1 MHGNQTYLNVGIRKM
16 IDVKENKDGSF
27 LISWDKDDPIE
38 SRMNTWTEQ
47 DFIDAIKEGCNQIE
61 LSKFEVQR
69 FDSLSGTVFYH
80 EVNALSYE
88 HAKNLIQ
95 EQYPKEKIIA
105 VKSIKS

>member
-1 MHGNQTYLNVGIRKM
+1 M
-16 IDVKENKDGSF
+16 INVKENKDGSF

-38 SRMNTWTEQ
+38 STMNTWTEQ
-47 DFIDAIKEGCNQIE
+47 DFINAIKDGFNQME

-69 FDSLSGTVFYH
+69 FDSSSSTVFYH